1 MPHLLYIAFAVS
13 NWNTGSSA
21 TAAAASILHI
31 HHLFKMSADYI
42 NQFFVQE
49 ISHAVGSSKRVRG
62 RENWERAAFQEIK
75 SGPFCT
81 TILSLKKT
89 EILLRPLAETP
100 CCTLWKKM
108 NNDVQSSLYLYTYLL
123 RSINF
128 SRDFRVVINIYF
140 LYWKPRW
147 VEDRQGCHLVPNIGG
162 SQKKSL
168 TKILWRAWKAS
179 FFQYVMNIGGLEPP
193 FLENSKLPS
202 S

>member
-1 MPHLLYIAFAVS
+1 MLHLLYIAFAVS

-21 TAAAASILHI
+21 TAAASILHI

-81 TILSLKKT
+81 TILSLKKNRNFASAT
-89 EILLRPLAETP
+89 SWSSLLPLHSV
-100 CCTLWKKM
+100 KKM
-108 NNDVQSSLYLYTYLL
+108 KNDVQSSLYTYLH

-128 SRDFRVVINIYF
+128 SRKERKHLYF
-140 LYWKPRW
+140 LYW
-147 VEDRQGCHLVPNIGG
+147 RQINA
-162 SQKKSL
+162 QKDL
-168 TKILWRAWKAS
+168 
-179 FFQYVMNIGGLEPP
+179 Y
-193 FLENSKLPS
+193 
-202 S
+202 

>member
-1 MPHLLYIAFAVS
+1 MLHLLYIAFAVS

-21 TAAAASILHI
+21 TAAASILHI

-108 NNDVQSSLYLYTYLL
+108 NNDVQSSLYTYPYYL
-123 RSINF
+123 STSFNF
-128 SRDFRVVINIYF
+128 SGEFRVQSFTFCIYGF
-140 LYWKPRW
+140 GEL
-147 VEDRQGCHLVPNIGG
+147 
-162 SQKKSL
+162 SQKRIFVFD
-168 TKILWRAWKAS
+168 T
-179 FFQYVMNIGGLEPP
+179 Y
-193 FLENSKLPS
+193 S
-202 S
+202 SHLG